1 MYLGTLHYLI
11 DVPYGNSIPPTYT
24 TRSPVYKQHFLS
36 NKKSTSH
43 IFEIFNN
50 RLVTILTFWNN
61 RLVIFDDPS
70 NAPKKHDYPK
80 YTLNA
85 TMYYIFITYFGNI

>member
-1 MYLGTLHYLI
+1 L
-11 DVPYGNSIPPTYT
+11 
-24 TRSPVYKQHFLS
+24 KFL
-36 NKKSTSH
+36 
-43 IFEIFNN
+43 
-50 RLVTILTFWNN
+50 NN
-61 RLVIFDDPS
+61 RLVIFLDLS